1 MAADPADQPV
11 DEPAG
16 PIPGA
21 LNLVLAAAAPAMAL
35 GLLVFASRTPSWG
48 WRIAAAIAFSYVN
61 NTIFSLLHDAVHGN
75 FHPNRTVNETAGRLM
90 AAFFPTGLGFQRIC
104 HLGHHRRN
112 RTDAEVFDYI
122 LPGENRLLKT
132 VQWYGILTGLYWLLP
147 PFGCLLYLL
156 WPGFFHLPERLRDT
170 RFFRQTSAAAMVSG
184 FENAPRRTIR
194 LEILF
199 SLAFQLA
206 IIRLL
211 GLTPAG
217 WLTCYAAFGFNW
229 SALQYADHAF
239 SERDVHDG
247 AWNLRVNRLVQYL
260 FLNYHHHKAHHRNP
274 RIPWIHLPKHVDF
287 SEERPAF
294 LSVWLR
300 MWRGPRIWPEE
311 SGPRG
316 GTRP

>member
-1 MAADPADQPV
+1 
-11 DEPAG
+11 
-16 PIPGA
+16 
-21 LNLVLAAAAPAMAL
+21 
-35 GLLVFASRTPSWG
+35 
-48 WRIAAAIAFSYVN
+48 
-61 NTIFSLLHDAVHGN
+61 VHGN
-75 FHPNRTVNETAGRLM
+75 FHPNRTINESAGRLM

-112 RTDAEVFDYI
+112 RSDAEVFDYI

-147 PFGCLLYLL
+147 PFGCLLYLI
-156 WPGFFHLPERLRDT
+156 WPGFFHLPERLRET
-170 RFFRQTSAAAMVSG
+170 RAFRQTSAAAMLSG
-184 FENAPRRTIR
+184 FENAPRGTLR

-199 SLAFQLA
+199 SLAFQIA

-260 FLNYHHHKAHHRNP
+260 FLNYHHHKAHHRDP

-294 LSVWLR
+294 LSIWLR
-300 MWRGPRIWPEE
+300 MWRGPRVWPGER
-311 SGPRG
+311 GQPG
-316 GTRP
+316 GTPS